1 MKVFHTFRALLA
13 ITSRIEDALASL
25 NRSLDLL
32 VQAQQERGPATER
45 LDALERSREIWE
57 ATCEGL
63 LQKADG
69 KLRAA
74 NNSEARERQLRKS
87 YEHLLDDFAEAG
99 LTPEAPGGSAPIE
112 HDVAPGETEGVP
124 PVRVGVAPND
134 KTLRLRRKFG
144 V

>member
-1 MKVFHTFRALLA
+1 MFQTFRRLLA
-13 ITSRIEDALASL
+13 ITSGIEEALASL

-32 VQAQQERGPATER
+32 VQAQREQGPATER
-45 LDALERSREIWE
+45 LETLELGRVQWE

-63 LQKADG
+63 LLKAEG

-87 YEHLLDDFAEAG
+87 YEHLLDPLAQIGDDPETPARNPDGAHDAAASEA
-99 LTPEAPGGSAPIE
+99 
-112 HDVAPGETEGVP
+112 EGVQ
-124 PVRVGVAPND
+124 PVRVAVAPSD
-134 KTLRLRRKFG
+134 KTLRLRAKFG